1 MDVKIWAGIFVNH
14 VSLQVFVC
22 LFVSCLFILV
32 SLQFPLKMDLT
43 KLK

>member
-14 VSLQVFVC
+14 VSFQVFVC

-32 SLQFPLKMDLT
+32 SLQFPLKTDHT